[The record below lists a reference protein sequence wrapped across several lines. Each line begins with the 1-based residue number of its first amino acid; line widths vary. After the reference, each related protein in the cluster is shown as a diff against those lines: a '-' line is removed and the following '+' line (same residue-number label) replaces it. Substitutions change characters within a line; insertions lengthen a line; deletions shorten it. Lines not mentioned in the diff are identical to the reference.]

1 MTPFTGDQQPCSAL
15 VASELTVPNFHNM
28 WDAATQRVAL
38 NSAQQLALPP
48 GPLPL
53 EDEVSVY
60 DIQPYNAEKDSST
73 FALKVFTTRTCSV
86 TQYTVTGSF
95 ERRSAGPAC
104 AITRVSKIR
113 G

>member
-73 FALKVFTTRTCSV
+73 FALKIFTTRNQDLLREAV
-86 TQYTVTGSF
+86 
-95 ERRSAGPAC
+95 
-104 AITRVSKIR
+104 
-113 G
+113 

>member
-53 EDEVSVY
+53 
-60 DIQPYNAEKDSST
+60 DIQPYDAENDSST